1 MQNSPEA
8 YYIGPDYVRGQDGT
22 YALRND
28 RKALDWRG
36 KSTMAFSSMN
46 MRSLWTKLPN
56 WVQLCIQLGGP
67 LLVGWL
73 SFFGIEE
80 ATGFHCSHCN
90 WNCSNN

>member
-1 MQNSPEA
+1 
-8 YYIGPDYVRGQDGT
+8 
-22 YALRND
+22 
-28 RKALDWRG
+28 
-36 KSTMAFSSMN
+36 MN

-73 SFFGIEE
+73 SFFGTEE
-80 ATGFHCSHCN
+80 ATGFHCN